1 MAREEIRIYNGPKP
15 IKKCSACETQITI
28 GDKYWRGIEGVTR
41 ACLSCGTRIH
51 GEQTYEAARS
61 AGEARAATAA
71 DRLEHRRAR
80 RDAAIRGDTLA

>member
-1 MAREEIRIYNGPKP
+1 VPGEQIKIYNGPKP
-15 IKKCSACETQITI
+15 SKKCSSCGTVITI
-28 GDKYWRGIEGVTR
+28 GDKYWRGIDGVTR
-41 ACLSCGTRIH
+41 ACLPCGSRIR
-51 GEQTYEAARS
+51 GDRTYEAARA